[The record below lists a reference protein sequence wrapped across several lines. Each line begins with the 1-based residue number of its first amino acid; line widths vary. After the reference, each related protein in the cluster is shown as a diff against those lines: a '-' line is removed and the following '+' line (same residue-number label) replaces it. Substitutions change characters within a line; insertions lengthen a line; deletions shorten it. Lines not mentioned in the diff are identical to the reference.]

1 MLVEEGGMP
10 LLVAGKWGQ
19 GHPYSVQIQSKT
31 DLTL

>member
-10 LLVAGKWGQ
+10 LLFAGKWGQ
-19 GHPYSVQIQSKT
+19 CHPYLVQIQSKT